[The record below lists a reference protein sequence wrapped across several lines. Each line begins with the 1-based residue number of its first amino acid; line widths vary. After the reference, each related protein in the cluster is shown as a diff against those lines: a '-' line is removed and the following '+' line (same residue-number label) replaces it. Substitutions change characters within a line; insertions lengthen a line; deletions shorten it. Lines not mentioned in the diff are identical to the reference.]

1 MLKKLLFA
9 CLLLSHPVS
18 QAEQF
23 QPAITDTQWEL
34 VTNPIE
40 CSLRQPIR
48 DFGDAK
54 FSQVAGGP
62 FSLTFQTS
70 TQPSKQGN
78 VTFEIAQAP
87 WQNSEQRQDLVIVKT
102 RQGQMQFSINGVNA
116 RQALNHIN
124 EGRFPTIFYLSQH
137 SNQEINVLMSTVHL
151 QDYLPQFETCLA
163 GILPYSFKHIQNLT
177 VNFELEKSELGD
189 LEKAALIKL
198 VRFVKADTSITKV
211 ALSGHTDSHGRKR
224 LNQALSDARAAVVK
238 NFLME
243 NGIPENL
250 ITITSHLELI
260 PVMSNKTQTGRAH
273 NRRTEIE
280 VFR

>member
-1 MLKKLLFA
+1 MLKKTLFIW
-9 CLLLSHPVS
+9 LLSLQSVS
-18 QAEQF
+18 YAEQF

-34 VTNPIE
+34 VTSPIE
-40 CSLRQPIR
+40 CTLQQTIR
-48 DFGDAK
+48 DFGEAR
-54 FSQVAGGP
+54 FAQVAGGP
-62 FSLTFQTS
+62 FALVFQTS

-87 WQNSEQRQDLVIVKT
+87 WQNSEQRQDLIIVKA
-102 RQGQMQFSINGVNA
+102 RQGQTQFRITGVNA

-151 QDYLPQFETCLA
+151 QDYLPQFERCLT
-163 GILPYSFKHIQNLT
+163 GILPYSFKDIQHLT

-189 LEKAALIKL
+189 LEQAALMKLIK
-198 VRFVKADTSITKV
+198 FVKADTKITKI

-224 LNQALSDARAAVVK
+224 LNQALSDARATVVK
-238 NFLME
+238 NFLMD
-243 NGIPENL
+243 NGIPEQL
-250 ITITSHLELI
+250 ITVSSHLELV
-260 PVMSNKTQTGRAH
+260 PVKSNKTQSGRAH